1 MYSAQNVKNINH
13 IIIKYMIY
21 IGTVSLPTHKT
32 DSRARQAGCTVSE
45 KDSRYSSFRAIC
57 IISKTDFNNFIK
69 PAYINYKKINY
80 DLCKAK
86 EILIYYIRS
95 YYKNNDLDLP
105 NNPNNYKLNKINDM
119 LKINV
124 ISNYDITF
132 YVCMKTRQLY
142 YI

>member
-1 MYSAQNVKNINH
+1 
-13 IIIKYMIY
+13 MIY
-21 IGTVSLPTHKT
+21 IGTVFFR
-32 DSRARQAGCTVSE
+32 DCTILSTYTPFRVVCTIDK
-45 KDSRYSSFRAIC
+45 KDFY
-57 IISKTDFNNFIK
+57 NFIK

-86 EILIYYIRS
+86 YILINYIRS

-124 ISNYDITF
+124 IYNYDITF
-132 YVCMKTRQLY
+132 YVCIKTRQIY
-142 YI
+142 YV

>member
-1 MYSAQNVKNINH
+1 
-13 IIIKYMIY
+13 MIY
-21 IGTVSLPTHKT
+21 IGTDNL
-32 DSRARQAGCTVSE
+32 Q
-45 KDSRYSSFRAIC
+45 AIC
-57 IISKTDFNNFIK
+57 TISKTDFNNYIK

-80 DLCKAK
+80 DLCKTK
-86 EILIYYIRS
+86 EILINYIRS
-95 YYKNNDLDLP
+95 YYKNNDLELSI
-105 NNPNNYKLNKINDM
+105 NPNNYKLNKINDM

>member
-1 MYSAQNVKNINH
+1 
-13 IIIKYMIY
+13 MIY
-21 IGTVSLPTHKT
+21 IGTINLQANSRVSPFRTV
-32 DSRARQAGCTVSE
+32 CT
-45 KDSRYSSFRAIC
+45 
-57 IISKTDFNNFIK
+57 ISKTDFNNFIK
-69 PAYINYKKINY
+69 PVYINYKKINY

-86 EILIYYIRS
+86 EILINYIRS
-95 YYKNNDLDLP
+95 YYKNNDLELSI
-105 NNPNNYKLNKINDM
+105 NPNNYKLNKINDM